1 MCQVPGFSQSSPGVI
16 APAQQHIPF
25 GGKFLQNAAGEKIGS
40 TPVLLYWMVDNHLLQ
55 QKSENGVANTSKQ
68 PLNFEC

>member
-1 MCQVPGFSQSSPGVI
+1 MGHRLVSMALPRRVI

-25 GGKFLQNAAGEKIGS
+25 GTKFLQNAAGEKIGS

-55 QKSENGVANTSKQ
+55 QKPENGVANTS
-68 PLNFEC
+68 LRNSR